1 MTLATGTRLGP
12 YEILAPLGAG
22 GMGEVYRAR
31 DERLKR
37 DVAIKV
43 IHAALSGSPD
53 RLARFEQ
60 EAHAAAALNHP
71 NILAVYD
78 IGTSDPSTNSGQ
90 PYVVAE
96 LLEGTTL
103 REALVDGP
111 LPISKAV
118 DVARQVAAGLAA
130 AHAKGIT
137 HRDIKPENLFVTRDG
152 RVKVLDFGLA
162 KLHENPGGASQATRL
177 HASTEPGAV
186 LGTVG
191 YMSPEQ
197 VRGQTAD
204 ARSDIFSLGVVLFE
218 MLSGIRPFHRDSAVE
233 TMNAILK
240 EDPADPSAGNSRL
253 PASLDRIVRHC
264 LEKNPDE
271 RYQSAQD
278 LAFALHSSAASGG
291 GSGAVQAIAG
301 SGDGRGA
308 RRWNGPSA
316 WALAALL
323 FASTIAM
330 ASWIF
335 LRDRAAAPAS
345 PVVRVEVPVPA
356 DAAIL
361 IVPRVTSNPLALSPD
376 GRLLAFLA
384 FSGGTPSLWVRP
396 LDSLTSRRIAGT
408 EGSSGPFWSPDSR
421 SIAFSAGGKL
431 KRVNVAGGEPQVL
444 CDTTALGGGSWNNDG
459 VLLFSPAY
467 GGESGLVRVPA
478 SGGTPAP
485 VTQLDPAHGETNHA
499 YPQFLPDGHHFVF
512 NVAGRD
518 NSGLYVGSLDSP
530 ERTLLLPFNADPRDV
545 GISAIAYAAPGYLL
559 YVRGTTLMA
568 YPLDLDRLKFSGPP
582 VPVAE
587 GIGKTGPGIAAFSS
601 SNTGVLAYWTG
612 SGVPMSQVTWLARD
626 GTAQAHVGAP
636 GGFTTVA
643 LAPDEQQIA
652 VSRVEAGRQSA
663 IWVLGVTRETAT
675 RVTFDVISLSPVWS
689 RDGTSLAY
697 GSVRDGPP
705 SVFRKAAN
713 GAGQDVRLFKADRSA
728 VPTDW
733 CGGDGAVLFEA
744 RDATTQFDIWSVPP
758 AAADQQAVAVLRT
771 PFNEL
776 GARCSPDGH
785 WIAYTSDES
794 GRPEVYVTSFPG
806 AEGKFPVS
814 AGGGTQPRWRGDGTE
829 LFYVAPDGMLMG
841 VRVRT
846 GTTFEAGTTTPLF
859 RLRGTSY
866 DVTRNG
872 ERFVTNEPAGSDKSQ
887 PMTIVL
893 NWTSELKK

>member
-1 MTLATGTRLGP
+1 MTLVTGTRLGP

-43 IHAALSGSPD
+43 IHAALSASPD

-78 IGTSDPSTNSGQ
+78 IGATDPSTSSPQ
-90 PYVVAE
+90 PFVVSE

-103 REALVDGP
+103 REALADGP
-111 LPISKAV
+111 LPISKAI

-162 KLHENPGGASQATRL
+162 KLREDSGAASQATRL

-204 ARSDIFSLGVVLFE
+204 SRSDIFSLGVVLFE

-240 EDPADPSAGNSRL
+240 EDAADLSAGNGRL
-253 PASLDRIVRHC
+253 PASLDRIVGHC

-271 RYQSAQD
+271 RFQSAQD
-278 LAFALHSSAASGG
+278 LAFALQSAASAG
-291 GSGAVQAIAG
+291 GSGSVQAIAG
-301 SGDGRGA
+301 SGDGRVAQG
-308 RRWNGPSA
+308 WNRPGG

-323 FASTIAM
+323 FVATVGL
-330 ASWIF
+330 ASWVF
-335 LRDRAAAPAS
+335 LRHPEAAPAN

-361 IVPRVTSNPLALSPD
+361 VVPRVTSNPVALSPD
-376 GRLLAFLA
+376 GRLLAFVA
-384 FSGGTPSLWVRP
+384 FSGGTSSLWLRP
-396 LDSLTSRRIAGT
+396 LDSLTARRIAGT
-408 EGSSGPFWSPDSR
+408 EAASGPFWSPDSR

-431 KRVNVAGGEPQVL
+431 KRVNVPGGELQVL
-444 CDTTALGGGSWNNDG
+444 CDTTALGGGSWNADG
-459 VLLFSPAY
+459 VLLFSPSP
-467 GGESGLVRVPA
+467 GGESALVRLPA
-478 SGGTPAP
+478 SGGTPIP

-499 YPQFLPDGHHFVF
+499 WPQFLPDGHHFVF

-518 NSGLYVGSLDSP
+518 NSGLYVGSLDSR
-530 ERTLLLPFNADPRDV
+530 ERTLLLPFNDPRDV

-559 YVRGTTLMA
+559 YVHGTTLMA
-568 YPLDLDRLKFSGPP
+568 YPLDLDHLKFAGPP

-587 GIGKTGPGIAAFSS
+587 GVEKMGPGVAAFSS

-612 SGVPMSQVTWLARD
+612 SGVPMSQVTWLTRD

-663 IWVLGVTRETAT
+663 VWVLGVTRETAT

-689 RDGTSLAY
+689 RDATSLAY

-744 RDATTQFDIWSVPP
+744 RDATTQFDIWRVPP
-758 AAADQQAVAVLRT
+758 AAADQQAVAVVRT
-771 PFNEL
+771 PFNES
-776 GARCSPDGH
+776 GARCSPDAH

-806 AEGKFPVS
+806 AEGKFPIS
-814 AGGGTQPRWRGDGTE
+814 TGGGTQPRWRGDGTE
-829 LFYVAPDGMLMG
+829 LFYVAPDGMLMS
-841 VRVRT
+841 VRVRM
-846 GTTFEAGTTTPLF
+846 GATFDAGATTPLF

-872 ERFVTNEPAGSDKSQ
+872 ERFVTNDPAGSDKSQ
-887 PMTIVL
+887 PMTVVL